1 MKVRVFERMGKKGSS
16 WCIDYTHKGRRFV
29 KVVAR
34 DRRLAEMVA
43 KKVELELYND
53 MFFPEK
59 AKSRVRFKDF
69 VDEYIEKHSKRNK
82 RSWPRDVKSL
92 KRLLPV
98 FGDMYLADITPRMI
112 EDYRLQ
118 REKSGVSPT
127 SVNREHALLKHMFT
141 KAMDWGLVR
150 ENPAKRVKMAR
161 EKPRSRFLTVKE
173 MNHLLEAATR
183 SKALY
188 LKPMLVLALNTA
200 MRKGEILNLRWEDVD
215 FERSVIK
222 VIKTKNAQP
231 REVPMTDSLFNTLLD
246 WRQSNPSS
254 DYVFVKRN
262 GQPLK
267 FIEGSFVAALKRA
280 GIRDFRFHDLRHTAA
295 SYMHMAGLD
304 ILDIKEI
311 GGWKS
316 MKMVARYS
324 HISDEHKRA
333 RMVIF
338 ESYIQPRIETKL
350 QQMDSSP
357 L

>member
-1 MKVRVFERMGKKGSS
+1 
-16 WCIDYTHKGRRFV
+16 
-29 KVVAR
+29 
-34 DRRLAEMVA
+34 
-43 KKVELELYND
+43 
-53 MFFPEK
+53 
-59 AKSRVRFKDF
+59 
-69 VDEYIEKHSKRNK
+69 
-82 RSWPRDVKSL
+82 
-92 KRLLPV
+92 
-98 FGDMYLADITPRMI
+98 MYLADITPRMI
-112 EDYRLQ
+112 ENYRLQ
-118 REKSGVSPT
+118 REISGLSPT

-141 KAMDWGLVR
+141 KAMNWGLVR

-173 MNHLLEAATR
+173 MNRLLEAADR

-215 FERSVIK
+215 FERGVIK
-222 VIKTKNAQP
+222 VKKTKNDQP
-231 REVPMTDSLFNTLLD
+231 REVPMHDMLFNTLLD

-311 GGWKS
+311 GGWKTL
-316 MKMVARYS
+316 KMVARYS

-338 ESYIQPRIETKL
+338 ESYIQPLIDTKL